1 MRLHLSYLHIA
12 FLAALCLP
20 YCINLGTSSIWDAN
34 EAFYAET
41 PREMLESGDYLAP
54 RFNFEPRAQKPPLT
68 YWAILASYKLFGISE
83 FAVRLPSALAAI
95 GVLLFS
101 YGIARML
108 FTPRAA
114 LIAAAVT
121 ATVVRTFIL
130 ARRLPIDILLLF
142 FLMGTLFF
150 LVRAIPGKKTHS
162 WALAYLFAGLGF
174 LTKGPIALLIPGV
187 ACLLW
192 ALWGR
197 RLKFREMHPVMGAAI
212 LILVILPWYTAIFL
226 AHGWT
231 YIEPFFLR
239 DNIGRFAS
247 ETLGPSRGLFYY
259 FPVAATDFFP
269 WSILVLCAFY
279 LLWIYRKTAQ
289 PFKSLAFGLP
299 LIWCVCIFFLF
310 SLSKNKQEYY
320 IAPIYP
326 VAAILLSGVL
336 DKTIEKSRTP
346 DSPLTNRN
354 YGISAAGIEKDPP
367 LISKSSG
374 WFWTYGLLAL
384 LLFSLSLLAP
394 YFFRSFM
401 PDMRLMLH
409 YAPSL
414 VLIAGSLIL
423 AWSLAR
429 RKLAPCF
436 WVLTVSLWTVYM
448 MCALIYLPEL
458 ERYRPVKRFCRLIE
472 ARLSAP
478 DETGYFRTALPSMVY
493 YLRRPIFEEYDA
505 EEMKRRLQSEN
516 RIFCILAEKDYNYF
530 ADNRDLEIY
539 ILDRNPR
546 FSVRLGTLLNAGY
559 FSGEELL
566 LISNRPDFNSK
577 SSEDRAK
584 S

>member
-1 MRLHLSYLHIA
+1 MRLHLPYLHIA

-83 FAVRLPSALAAI
+83 FAVRLPIALAAI

-108 FTPRAA
+108 FNPRAA

-121 ATVVRTFIL
+121 ATVARIFIL
-130 ARRLPIDILLLF
+130 ARRLPIDILLMF

-150 LVRAIPGKKTHS
+150 LVRAILGRKTHS

-174 LTKGPIALLIPGV
+174 LTKGPIALLIPGA

-197 RLKFREMHPVMGAAI
+197 RLKFGETHPVMGVAI
-212 LILVILPWYTAIFL
+212 LILVTLPWYAAIFL
-226 AHGWT
+226 AHGWA

-247 ETLGPSRGLFYY
+247 DILGPSRGPLYY

-269 WSILVLCAFY
+269 WSILALWAVY
-279 LLWIYRKTAQ
+279 LLWIFRKALQ
-289 PFKSLAFGLP
+289 PLKSLAFGLP
-299 LIWCVCIFFLF
+299 LIWCLCVFFLF

-326 VAAILLSGVL
+326 VAAIILSGVL
-336 DKTIEKSRTP
+336 DKTIKRSGTR

-354 YGISAAGIEKDPP
+354 YGISAEAIELDPP
-367 LISKSSG
+367 WIAKSSW
-374 WFWTYGLLAL
+374 WFWAYSILAL
-384 LLFSLSLLAP
+384 LIFLLSLLAA
-394 YFFRSFM
+394 YFIRSFM
-401 PDMRLMLH
+401 PDMRLMLR

-414 VLIAGSLIL
+414 VLIAASLIL

-429 RKLAPCF
+429 RKLATCF
-436 WVLTVSLWTVYM
+436 WVLTVSLWTVYL
-448 MCALIYLPEL
+448 MCALMYLPEL
-458 ERYRPVKRFCRLIE
+458 ERYRPVKRFCGLIE
-472 ARLSAP
+472 AQMRAP

-530 ADNRDLEIY
+530 ADNADLEIY

-559 FSGEELL
+559 FAGEELL
-566 LISNRPDFNSK
+566 LISNRPDFQSK
-577 SSEDRAK
+577 SSEDRSK